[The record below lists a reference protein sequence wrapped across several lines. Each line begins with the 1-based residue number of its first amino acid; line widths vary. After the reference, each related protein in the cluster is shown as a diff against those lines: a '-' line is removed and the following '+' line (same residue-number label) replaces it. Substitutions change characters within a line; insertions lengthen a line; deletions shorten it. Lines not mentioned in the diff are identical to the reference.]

1 MALDPNF
8 CAAQVTDK
16 KENRNESWDV
26 GWSDN
31 NHLLREVGKM
41 FTHPRTLQPVQ
52 RINHIPNNKQL
63 YRKDLLATNMSALA
77 RLGPREYDF
86 SPPSWRMPNE
96 RQAMESSLNAE
107 RAHRAQHSPDSPP
120 PTFIIKPALGL
131 QGQGIELSRTPENC
145 AMVTGAVKG
154 VVQRYIDR
162 CNSHSHR
169 HKPTP
174 VAPQPPVTEVP
185 VPVASVQAP
194 ID

>member
-1 MALDPNF
+1 M
-8 CAAQVTDK
+8 TDK

-63 YRKDLLATNMSALA
+63 YRKDLLATNMNALA

-86 SPPSWRMPNE
+86 SPGSWRMPNE
-96 RQAMESSLNAE
+96 RQEMKASLQAE
-107 RAHRAQHSPDSPP
+107 RAHRAQTSSQSAL
-120 PTFIIKPALGL
+120 PTYIVKPALGL
-131 QGQGIELSRTPENC
+131 QGHGIELSHNPDTC

-162 CNSHSHR
+162 C
-169 HKPTP
+169 
-174 VAPQPPVTEVP
+174 ALLPPPRALAGLV
-185 VPVASVQAP
+185 
-194 ID
+194 